1 MQSSDTLAE
10 KSVPDPLKCFRRIIT
25 PEVSLDQEDADLTSP
40 PDEPVEEDNKLKD
53 DGILAGF
60 KMSEDL
66 ANIGHIDSS
75 ETSDDSPEIPAG
87 CEEVERRVSLPE
99 GCSFSK
105 FKSYSHSSTPD
116 RRVNEKGGIDATNL
130 ISTSPEDEEED
141 DEGFEL
147 NLKPQNSKR
156 CSIAH
161 FVDGFDIARKSI
173 KCRHRHIN
181 DNIDSEP
188 EPTTTNETSK
198 FLDVPIIQIEASS
211 DDDDASR
218 NETPTNQLLDL
229 VNIRIN
235 GSNNN
240 LSSMSEPP
248 MVYLDKDFGNT
259 DHRKSLA
266 PSEADDEEL
275 KRIHEMAEGAKT
287 TLCEGPTVVIDP
299 PSPPMIHL
307 TLPEDETGDYTRR
320 PSFEFSRKCK

>member
-1 MQSSDTLAE
+1 MN
-10 KSVPDPLKCFRRIIT
+10 SVPDHSKCFRRITT
-25 PEVSLDQEDADLTSP
+25 PEVSLDQEDADLANLQG
-40 PDEPVEEDNKLKD
+40 EPVEEDIKMKD

-60 KMSEDL
+60 KMSDDL
-66 ANIGHIDSS
+66 ANICHIDSS

-87 CEEVERRVSLPE
+87 CEEGERRKSLPE
-99 GCSFSK
+99 GCNYSQ
-105 FKSYSHSSTPD
+105 FKCYHSPTPD
-116 RRVNEKGGIDATNL
+116 RRASEIAEIDATNL
-130 ISTSPEDEEED
+130 ISTSPEDEED

-147 NLKPQNSKR
+147 NLNTQSSKR

-188 EPTTTNETSK
+188 ELTTTNETSK

-218 NETPTNQLLDL
+218 NETPTNKLLDL

-240 LSSMSEPP
+240 LSSMSDPS
-248 MVYLDKDFGNT
+248 MVYLDKDFGNI

-287 TLCEGPTVVIDP
+287 RLCEGPIVVIDP

-307 TLPEDETGDYTRR
+307 TLPEEDETGDYMRR
-320 PSFEFSRKCK
+320 PSFEFCRKCKY